1 MPMRQLPSVM
11 TFGVSAIAAT
21 LSPPTS
27 VPSISPSRMLKTS
40 VTRQKSYVAPWSSER
55 LHGHISSH
63 EHVST

>member
-1 MPMRQLPSVM
+1 M

-21 LSPPTS
+21 LSPPMS

-40 VTRQKSYVAPWSSER
+40 VTRQKSYVAPWSNDR